1 MDDIKKIAGYAIIIT
16 MNFLFPIL
24 AAALEASAMT
34 LDKVALSIQKLSYKS
49 YLGINFP
56 LVTLVLLVV
65 FLIIRPPISSALF
78 AGKLPLLIL
87 LCALISFAVNLLYY
101 RALSKDNLNELQI
114 VDLLFGLPTALYA
127 SIFFVDERKPI
138 ILGMIILV
146 SIVIVWSHWEKHH
159 FKIAKRTSYYL
170 IWIVTIAPFS
180 PLAIKELLVVWHPV
194 ALTAI
199 ISAITTL
206 LLAPIYLKYAPRT
219 SPKAFL
225 TLLVISIFNGLATI
239 FYYFSYQVSG
249 IALTMLLFSLQPIL
263 VYFASVFFLK
273 ERLHWKKLTAFI
285 IILISIAI
293 IQITA
298 PK

>member
-1 MDDIKKIAGYAIIIT
+1 M
-16 MNFLFPIL
+16 
-24 AAALEASAMT
+24 
-34 LDKVALSIQKLSYKS
+34 
-49 YLGINFP
+49 
-56 LVTLVLLVV
+56 
-65 FLIIRPPISSALF
+65 
-78 AGKLPLLIL
+78 
-87 LCALISFAVNLLYY
+87 
-101 RALSKDNLNELQI
+101 
-114 VDLLFGLPTALYA
+114 
-127 SIFFVDERKPI
+127 DERKPI
-138 ILGMIILV
+138 ILGLIILV
-146 SIVIVWSHWEKHH
+146 SIVVVWSHWEKHH

-249 IALTMLLFSLQPIL
+249 IVLTMLLFSLQPIL
-263 VYFASVFFLK
+263 VYFASVFSQRTPALEKIIRFHNNFNIHRHHPNYGASINMLYL
-273 ERLHWKKLTAFI
+273 RIWKSEKF
-285 IILISIAI
+285 
-293 IQITA
+293 
-298 PK
+298 